1 MPWVEHAGW
10 YPACEFVALVRGREF
25 QEAAVR
31 TVTGTVVGASYS
43 VVMLVKEWQPVS
55 ADDSPFHYA

>member
-43 VVMLVKEWQPVS
+43 VVMLVKE
-55 ADDSPFHYA
+55 